1 MTTGNHLGPK
11 NNPKGYSVT
20 KVIAITGKGGTG
32 KTAVAALLIRS
43 LSKKGKF
50 ILAVDADADTN
61 LPETLGCE
69 NVKTIGDAKESLQ
82 AEITKPRPDNPDM
95 NKESILKSKVY
106 EIIEEMPGYDLLVM
120 GRPEGSGCY
129 CYINNLLRGIM
140 DKLIANYDVII
151 IDAEAGLEHFSRKII
166 RDIDDLIVVT
176 DASRRGFRTAERI
189 CELVVELDSNVGKIH
204 VIANKVTDSN
214 KDKLV
219 KLAEDLKL
227 SLIGMIPLDP
237 VIEEMD
243 IKGTPL
249 FEISDDSVAAI
260 EIESIVQK
268 LEF

>member
-1 MTTGNHLGPK
+1 M
-11 NNPKGYSVT
+11 T

-32 KTAVAALLIRS
+32 KTAVAALLIRY
-43 LSKKGKF
+43 LSKKGKL

-69 NVKTIGDAKESLQ
+69 NAKTIGEAKEFLQ

-129 CYINNLLRGIM
+129 CYVNNLLRGIM
-140 DKLIANYDVII
+140 DKLIINYDVVV

-166 RDIDDLIVVT
+166 RDIDELIVVT
-176 DASRRGFRTAERI
+176 DASRRGVRTAERI
-189 CELVVELDSNVGKIH
+189 RELVAELDSNIGKIH
-204 VIANKVTDSN
+204 VIANKVTDVNREELS
-214 KDKLV
+214 
-219 KLAEDLKL
+219 KLAGDLKL
-227 SLIGMIPLDP
+227 NLIGMIPLDP
-237 VIEEMD
+237 KIEEMD
-243 IKGTPL
+243 IKGIPL

-260 EIESIVQK
+260 EIEKIGQK
-268 LEF
+268 LGM

>member
-1 MTTGNHLGPK
+1 
-11 NNPKGYSVT
+11 VT

-140 DKLIANYDVII
+140 DKLIANYDVIV

-176 DASRRGFRTAERI
+176 DTSRRGFRTAERI

-237 VIEEMD
+237 VIEETD

-268 LEF
+268 LGF

>member
-1 MTTGNHLGPK
+1 
-11 NNPKGYSVT
+11 VT

-43 LSKKGKF
+43 ISQKGKY

-69 NVKTIGDAKESLQ
+69 TVKTVGEAKEFLQ

-95 NKESILKSKVY
+95 NKESILQSKVY

-140 DKLIANYDVII
+140 DKLIVNYDVIV

-268 LEF
+268 LGF

>member
-1 MTTGNHLGPK
+1 M
-11 NNPKGYSVT
+11 T

-43 LSKKGKF
+43 LSKKGEF

-140 DKLIANYDVII
+140 DKLIANYDVIV

-268 LEF
+268 LGF

>member
-1 MTTGNHLGPK
+1 MTTGDCLKPK
-11 NNPKGYSVT
+11 NKQKGYSVT

-32 KTAVAALLIRS
+32 KTAVSALLIRS
-43 LSKKGKF
+43 LSRKGQF

-69 NVKTIGDAKESLQ
+69 SVKTIGEAKEYLQ

-95 NKESILKSKVY
+95 NKESVLKSKVY

-129 CYINNLLRGIM
+129 CYVNNLLRGIM
-140 DKLIANYDVII
+140 DKLIVNYDVVI

-189 CELVVELDSNVGKIH
+189 HELVSELDSKVGKIH
-204 VIANKVTDSN
+204 VIANKVTDTN
-214 KDKLV
+214 REELA
-219 KLAEDLKL
+219 KLADDLKL
-227 SLIGMIPLDP
+227 NLLGMVPLDP
-237 VIEEMD
+237 KIEEMD
-243 IKGTPL
+243 IKGIPL
-249 FEISDDSVAAI
+249 FEITDDSVAAI
-260 EIESIVQK
+260 EVEKIVQK
-268 LEF
+268 LGF

>member
-1 MTTGNHLGPK
+1 VTTGNCLKPK
-11 NNPKGYSVT
+11 NKPKGYSVT

-32 KTAVAALLIRS
+32 KTAVSALLIRS
-43 LSKKGKF
+43 ISRKGQF

-61 LPETLGCE
+61 LPETLGAE
-69 NVKTIGDAKESLQ
+69 SVKTIGDAKEFLQ

-95 NKESILKSKVY
+95 NKESVLKSKVY

-129 CYINNLLRGIM
+129 CYVNNLLRGIM
-140 DKLIANYDVII
+140 DKLIINYDVVV

-189 CELVVELDSNVGKIH
+189 RELVTELDSKVGKIH
-204 VIANKVTDSN
+204 VIANKVTEAN
-214 KDKLV
+214 REELA

-227 SLIGMIPLDP
+227 NLIGMVPLDP
-237 VIEEMD
+237 KIEEMD
-243 IKGTPL
+243 IKGIPL
-249 FEISDDSVAAI
+249 FEITDDSVAAI
-260 EIESIVQK
+260 EIEKIVQK
-268 LEF
+268 LGF

>member
-1 MTTGNHLGPK
+1 MPK
-11 NNPKGYSVT
+11 TEKQTKGYSVT

-32 KTAVAALLIRS
+32 KTAVSALLIRS
-43 LSKKGKF
+43 LSRKGQF

-69 NVKTIGDAKESLQ
+69 SVKTIGEAKEFLQ

-95 NKESILKSKVY
+95 NKESVLKSKVY

-129 CYINNLLRGIM
+129 CYVNNLLRGIM
-140 DKLIANYDVII
+140 DKLIVNYDVVI

-189 CELVVELDSNVGKIH
+189 HELVNELDSKVGKIH
-204 VIANKVTDSN
+204 VIANKVTDTN
-214 KDKLV
+214 HEKLV
-219 KLAEDLKL
+219 KLADDLKL
-227 SLIGMIPLDP
+227 NLIGMVPLDP
-237 VIEEMD
+237 KIEEMD
-243 IKGTPL
+243 IKGIPL
-249 FEISDDSVAAI
+249 FEITDDSVAAI
-260 EIESIVQK
+260 EVEKIVQK
-268 LEF
+268 LGF

>member
-1 MTTGNHLGPK
+1 M
-11 NNPKGYSVT
+11 T

-82 AEITKPRPDNPDM
+82 AEITNPRPDNPDM
-95 NKESILKSKVY
+95 NKESILQSKVY

-140 DKLIANYDVII
+140 DKLIVNYDVIV

-268 LEF
+268 LGF

>member
-1 MTTGNHLGPK
+1 
-11 NNPKGYSVT
+11 VT

-82 AEITKPRPDNPDM
+82 AEITNPRPDNPDM
-95 NKESILKSKVY
+95 NKESILQSKVY

-140 DKLIANYDVII
+140 DKLIVNYDVIV

-249 FEISDDSVAAI
+249 FEISDDSVAARD
-260 EIESIVQK
+260 IESIVQK
-268 LEF
+268 LGF

>member
-1 MTTGNHLGPK
+1 
-11 NNPKGYSVT
+11 VT

>member
-1 MTTGNHLGPK
+1 M
-11 NNPKGYSVT
+11 T

-32 KTAVAALLIRS
+32 KTAVAALLIRY
-43 LSKKGKF
+43 LSKKGKL

-69 NVKTIGDAKESLQ
+69 NAKTIGEAKEFLQ

-129 CYINNLLRGIM
+129 CYVNNLLRGIM
-140 DKLIANYDVII
+140 DKLIINYDVVV

-166 RDIDDLIVVT
+166 RDIDELIVVT
-176 DASRRGFRTAERI
+176 DASRRGVRTAERI
-189 CELVVELDSNVGKIH
+189 RELVAELDSNIGRIH
-204 VIANKVTDSN
+204 VIANKVTDANREELS
-214 KDKLV
+214 
-219 KLAEDLKL
+219 KLAGDLKL
-227 SLIGMIPLDP
+227 NLIGMIPLDP
-237 VIEEMD
+237 KIEEMD
-243 IKGTPL
+243 IRGIPL

-260 EIESIVQK
+260 EIEKIGQK
-268 LEF
+268 LGI

>member
-1 MTTGNHLGPK
+1 VTTGNRLGPK

-82 AEITKPRPDNPDM
+82 AEITNPRPDNPDM
-95 NKESILKSKVY
+95 NKESILQSKVY

-140 DKLIANYDVII
+140 DKLIVNYDVIV

-268 LEF
+268 LGF

>member
-1 MTTGNHLGPK
+1 MTTGNCLKPK
-11 NNPKGYSVT
+11 NKQKGYSVT

-32 KTAVAALLIRS
+32 KTAVSALLIRS
-43 LSKKGKF
+43 LSKKGQF

-69 NVKTIGDAKESLQ
+69 SVKTIGEAKEYLQ

-95 NKESILKSKVY
+95 NKESVLKSKVY

-129 CYINNLLRGIM
+129 CYVNNLLRGIM
-140 DKLIANYDVII
+140 DKLIVNYDVVI

-189 CELVVELDSNVGKIH
+189 HELVNELDSKVGKIH
-204 VIANKVTDSN
+204 VIANKVTDTN
-214 KDKLV
+214 HEKLV
-219 KLAEDLKL
+219 KLADDLKL
-227 SLIGMIPLDP
+227 NLIGMVPLDP
-237 VIEEMD
+237 KIEEMD
-243 IKGTPL
+243 IKGIPL
-249 FEISDDSVAAI
+249 FEITDDSVAAI
-260 EIESIVQK
+260 EVEKIVQK
-268 LEF
+268 LGF

>member
-1 MTTGNHLGPK
+1 MTTGNRLGPK

-140 DKLIANYDVII
+140 DKLIANYDVIV

-176 DASRRGFRTAERI
+176 DTSRRGFRTAERI

-268 LEF
+268 LGF

>member
-1 MTTGNHLGPK
+1 M
-11 NNPKGYSVT
+11 T

-32 KTAVAALLIRS
+32 KTAVAALLIRY
-43 LSKKGKF
+43 LSKKGKL

-69 NVKTIGDAKESLQ
+69 NAKTIGEAKEFLQ

-129 CYINNLLRGIM
+129 CYVNNLLRGIM
-140 DKLIANYDVII
+140 DKLIINYDVVV

-166 RDIDDLIVVT
+166 RDIDELIVVT
-176 DASRRGFRTAERI
+176 DASRRGVRTAERI
-189 CELVVELDSNVGKIH
+189 RELVAELDSNIGRIH
-204 VIANKVTDSN
+204 VIANKVTDVNREELS
-214 KDKLV
+214 
-219 KLAEDLKL
+219 KLAGDLKL
-227 SLIGMIPLDP
+227 NLIGMIPLDP
-237 VIEEMD
+237 KIEEMD
-243 IKGTPL
+243 IRGIPL

-260 EIESIVQK
+260 EIEKIGQK
-268 LEF
+268 LGI

>member
-1 MTTGNHLGPK
+1 MTKGDCLKPK
-11 NNPKGYSVT
+11 NKTKGYAVT

-32 KTAVAALLIRS
+32 KTAVAALLIRY

-50 ILAVDADADTN
+50 LLAVDADADTN

-69 NVKTIGDAKESLQ
+69 NVKTIGDAKEFLQ
-82 AEITKPRPDNPDM
+82 AEITNPKPDNPDM

-129 CYINNLLRGIM
+129 CYVNNLLRGIM
-140 DKLIANYDVII
+140 DKLITNYEVVV

-189 CELVVELDSNVGKIH
+189 RELVSELDSNVGNIH
-204 VIANKVTDSN
+204 VIANKVTDAN
-214 KDKLV
+214 REELT
-219 KLAEDLKL
+219 KLAEELKL

-237 VIEEMD
+237 KIEEMD
-243 IKGTPL
+243 IKGIPL
-249 FEISDDSVAAI
+249 YEITDDSVAAM
-260 EIESIVQK
+260 EIEKIVQK
-268 LEF
+268 LGY

>member
-1 MTTGNHLGPK
+1 M
-11 NNPKGYSVT
+11 T

>member
-1 MTTGNHLGPK
+1 VTTGNRLGPK

-140 DKLIANYDVII
+140 DKLIANYDVIV

-227 SLIGMIPLDP
+227 SLIGMISLDP

-268 LEF
+268 LGF

>member
-1 MTTGNHLGPK
+1 MPK
-11 NNPKGYSVT
+11 TEKQTKGYSVT

-43 LSKKGKF
+43 LSKKGQF

-69 NVKTIGDAKESLQ
+69 DVKTIGDAKEFLQ

-95 NKESILKSKVY
+95 NKESVLKSKVY
-106 EIIEEMPGYDLLVM
+106 EIIEEMQGYDLLVM

-129 CYINNLLRGIM
+129 CYVNNLLRGIM
-140 DKLIANYDVII
+140 DKLIMNYDLVI

-189 CELVVELDSNVGKIH
+189 RELVTELDSKIGKIH
-204 VIANKVTDSN
+204 VIANKVTDAN
-214 KDKLV
+214 REELTE
-219 KLAEDLKL
+219 LAGNLKL
-227 SLIGMIPLDP
+227 NLIGMIPLDP
-237 VIEEMD
+237 KIEEMD
-243 IKGTPL
+243 IKGIPL
-249 FEISDDSVAAI
+249 FEITDDSVAAI
-260 EIESIVQK
+260 EIEKIVQK
-268 LEF
+268 LGF

>member
-1 MTTGNHLGPK
+1 M
-11 NNPKGYSVT
+11 GYSVT

-50 ILAVDADADTN
+50 LLAVDADADTN

-69 NVKTIGDAKESLQ
+69 DAKTIGDAKEYLQ

-95 NKESILKSKVY
+95 NKESVLKSKVY

-129 CYINNLLRGIM
+129 CYVNNLLRGIM
-140 DKLIANYDVII
+140 DKLIVNYEVVI

-189 CELVVELDSNVGKIH
+189 HELVDELDSNVGKIH
-204 VIANKVTDSN
+204 VIANKVTDAN
-214 KDKLV
+214 REELV
-219 KLAEDLKL
+219 KLAGDLKL
-227 SLIGMIPLDP
+227 NMIGMIPLDP
-237 VIEEMD
+237 KIEEMD
-243 IKGTPL
+243 IRGIPL
-249 FEISDDSVAAI
+249 FEIPDDSIAAI
-260 EIESIVQK
+260 EIEKIVQK
-268 LEF
+268 LGF

>member
-1 MTTGNHLGPK
+1 
-11 NNPKGYSVT
+11 VT
-20 KVIAITGKGGTG
+20 KVIAITGKCGTG

-82 AEITKPRPDNPDM
+82 AEITNPRPDNPDM
-95 NKESILKSKVY
+95 NKESILQSKVY

-140 DKLIANYDVII
+140 DKLIVNYDVIV

-268 LEF
+268 LGF

>member
-11 NNPKGYSVT
+11 NNPKEYSVT

-140 DKLIANYDVII
+140 DKLIANYDVIV

-268 LEF
+268 LGF